1 MSAPARK
8 PSRRPPVT
16 TTTTVKLPADTKAR
30 LTAAAEAAGKTTH
43 AFMVEAI
50 ESATD
55 RAELRRSF
63 IAEALAADAEFDRT
77 GEAYEA
83 EALFDYL
90 EKRAAGKNR
99 PHPKP
104 VKWRK

>member
-16 TTTTVKLPADTKAR
+16 TATTVKLPADTKAR

-63 IAEALAADAEFDRT
+63 IAEALAAEEEFDRT
-77 GEAYEA
+77 GEYYPA
-83 EALFDYL
+83 EELHAFL
-90 EKRAAGKNR
+90 EQRAAGKNPPR
-99 PHPKP
+99 PKP
-104 VKWRK
+104 LKWRR

>member
-1 MSAPARK
+1 MLAGKDDLSAHEQTRQLDM
-8 PSRRPPVT
+8 RRPAE
-16 TTTTVKLPADTKAR
+16 LP
-30 LTAAAEAAGKTTH
+30 
-43 AFMVEAI
+43 
-50 ESATD
+50 D

-77 GEAYEA
+77 GEGYEA

-90 EKRAAGKNR
+90 EKKAAGKNP